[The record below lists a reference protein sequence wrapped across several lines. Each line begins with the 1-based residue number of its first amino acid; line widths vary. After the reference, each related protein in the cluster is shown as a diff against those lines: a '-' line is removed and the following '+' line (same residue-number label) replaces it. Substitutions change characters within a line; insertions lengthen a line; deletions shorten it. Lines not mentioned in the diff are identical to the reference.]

1 MTTSHTFWQPAFAI
15 LSVDPFHLPVLPI
28 WLFWRQISNFWVFSN
43 SFGLFQLMKI
53 ILKSPHEFG
62 LYGQLHFYV
71 DLADSN
77 MILADFWALA
87 DF

>member
-1 MTTSHTFWQPAFAI
+1 
-15 LSVDPFHLPVLPI
+15 
-28 WLFWRQISNFWVFSN
+28 
-43 SFGLFQLMKI
+43 MKI